1 MNSGSAPTEQLVR
14 RIDHIGIVV
23 RSIDEALG
31 YYVSTLGLTVLQ
43 DGPRPDAT
51 VRLAYLAAGDTIL
64 QLVEPLTDGP
74 AARFLSTKGEGLHHI
89 CFDVANL
96 RDALDAIPSGNVVAV
111 EAGGRGCQV
120 AFLEDRPNN
129 VLIEFSQEAE

>member
-1 MNSGSAPTEQLVR
+1 MDSGSARTEQLVR

-23 RSIDEALG
+23 RSIDEAVG
-31 YYVSTLGLTVLQ
+31 YYVSTLGLTVLE

-74 AARFLSTKGEGLHHI
+74 AARFLATHGEGLHHV

-96 RDALDAIPSGNVVAV
+96 REALDSIPHANSLAV

-120 AFLEDRPNN
+120 AFLADRPNN
-129 VLIEFSQEAE
+129 VLIELSQEPG